1 MTSVWR
7 QTADLPRFPSL
18 EGDLKTEILIV
29 GGGVAGL
36 LCAYFLDREGADY
49 ALVEADRICGGV
61 TGNTTAKVT
70 AQHGLLYRRL
80 LRQFGLP

>member
-61 TGNTTAKVT
+61 TGSTTAKVT
-70 AQHGLLYRRL
+70 AQHGLL
-80 LRQFGLP
+80 